1 MRTNIIIILL
11 MSYFAHS
18 MATSRFIWLHG
29 MEGEH
34 GLNTWDIYNAMFTN
48 NQGYVFEY
56 TSDKT
61 IGNIAKGLY
70 GEKIKAIDDE
80 TGSLVLVG
88 HSMGGLVA
96 RSLLPHSP
104 RIKGVI
110 TVGTAN
116 NGSALLGKTVNG
128 TVYDYFS
135 NAIKKANAAI
145 DASLYSGIF
154 SGAPVTTLAA
164 PLLIPVNVFKT
175 KTVNT
180 TLFSLKQVM
189 QNAIGIYKFGHPC
202 LSEMIPGSAY
212 LTNLNKTETVVPH
225 LNIYGAEDHWQVIRA
240 LGSLSKVDAVKNP
253 ANTDRAYDQ
262 EYFPS
267 IQAGLAFI
275 YEIQTKHNLVYNAL
289 GVAAVFM
296 PWIWITRELVLKARF
311 NWDEMYRYLETGIH
325 TDLAGML
332 GATQYKLQDYCYP
345 TGIDLS
351 KLTCK
356 SAYLPVVTE
365 NDGILSRSDIVL
377 PSLAKRPVYN
387 IRVAGVNHQEMGN
400 HIAMRKLLDAVINQ
414 KTYGNAFGK

>member
-1 MRTNIIIILL
+1 MKTKIILYL
-11 MSYFAHS
+11 LISQFAS
-18 MATSRFIWLHG
+18 VMATARFVWLHG
-29 MEGEH
+29 LEGEH
-34 GLNTWDIYNAMFTN
+34 GLNTWDIYSSMFTN

-61 IGNIAKGLY
+61 IGAIAQDLY
-70 GEKIKAIDDE
+70 GKQIKGIDDA
-80 TGSLVLVG
+80 TGSLVVVG

-104 RIKGVI
+104 RIKGII
-110 TVGTAN
+110 TVGAAN
-116 NGSALLGKTVNG
+116 NGSTLLANTVNG
-128 TVYDYFS
+128 SVYDYFS
-135 NAIKKANAAI
+135 YAIKKANAAI

-175 KTVNT
+175 RTMNS
-180 TLFSLKQVM
+180 TLFALKQLI

-202 LSEMIPGSAY
+202 VNEMIPGSAY
-212 LTNLNKTETVVPH
+212 LTALNSTETRVPH
-225 LNIYGAEDHWQVIRA
+225 LNIFGAEDHWQVIRA

-253 ANTDRAYDQ
+253 VNTDRSYDQ

-296 PWIWITRELVLKARF
+296 PWIWITRELVLNARF

-325 TDLAGML
+325 ADLAGIL
-332 GATQYKLQDYCYP
+332 GARQYKLQNYCYP
-345 TGIDLS
+345 IGIDLS
-351 KLTCK
+351 KLTCTT
-356 SAYLPVVTE
+356 AYLPVVTE
-365 NDGILSRSDIVL
+365 NDGILSRSDVVL
-377 PSLAKRPVYN
+377 PSLANRPVYN

-400 HIAMRKLLDAVINQ
+400 HIAIRRLLDAVINQ
-414 KTYGNAFGK
+414 KTYGNAFGN